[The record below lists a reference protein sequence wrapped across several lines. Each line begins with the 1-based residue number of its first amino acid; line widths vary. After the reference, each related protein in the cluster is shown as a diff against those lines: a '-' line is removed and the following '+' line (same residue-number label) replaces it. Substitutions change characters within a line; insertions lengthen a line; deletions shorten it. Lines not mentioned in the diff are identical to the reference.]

1 MSMLKIGNTQYP
13 SLEGK
18 VSDEEWQVRVNTAA
32 IFRLIPLMGWDDLSM
47 QLVSAR
53 VSDGYLFVPNGP
65 LFEEVTASSLVKI
78 NMEGDVISDS
88 PFGIVKS
95 TWYPMKAVHEVRK
108 DANYVIHTHD
118 DIIAAVSCNSAGLLP
133 ISQSAAFAWADG
145 LAYHSYD
152 GVETYEDKIPGLQ
165 ASLGATNNAVMLQN
179 HGLLTLGMEASHAFM
194 RHYNIRK
201 ACRIQMMAQCA
212 RYGELT
218 QFSQGMMDTFKHE
231 INRVQH
237 GDGTTDPWA
246 GLLRKLMKEDPSF
259 MN

>member
-1 MSMLKIGNTQYP
+1 MTTLRIGEVAYP

-18 VSDEEWQVRVNTAA
+18 VSDEEWRVRVNTAA
-32 IFRLIPLMGWDDLSM
+32 IFRLIPMMGWDDLSM

-53 VSDGYLFVPNGP
+53 VGDGYLFVPNGP

-78 NMEGDVISDS
+78 NIEGEVISDS

-95 TWYPMKAVHEVRK
+95 TWYPMKAVHEVRE

-118 DIIAAVSCNSAGLLP
+118 DIIAAVACNSEGLLP

-145 LAYHSYD
+145 LAYHAYD
-152 GVETYEDKIPGLQ
+152 GVETYEEKMPGLQ
-165 ASLGATNNAVMLQN
+165 QSLGATNNAALLQN
-179 HGLLTLGMEASHAFM
+179 HGLLTLGVEAGHAFM
-194 RHYNIRK
+194 RHYNIWK
-201 ACRIQMMAQCA
+201 ACRVQMMAQCA
-212 RYGELT
+212 RHGELIK
-218 QFSQGMMDTFKHE
+218 FSQEMLNSFKHE
-231 INRVQH
+231 VSRVQE

-246 GLLRKLMKEDPSF
+246 GLLRKLIKKDPSF